1 MKAITTSLY
10 VCGGLMVA
18 AAVMGAVDYSSASRK
33 GTLNKL
39 YKEEKAPSVPLID
52 KAIDA
57 GDYSRG
63 AIDYPVE
70 KAEVKMPEKKSI
82 KTQVTKASKKSA
94 KNKRKVSLKEF
105 SRAPI
110 VDEIVMVDSVVT
122 KK

>member
-1 MKAITTSLY
+1 MKAITTTLY

-39 YKEEKAPSVPLID
+39 YKEEKTPSIPLID

-70 KAEVKMPEKKSI
+70 KTEVKMPEKKSI
-82 KTQVTKASKKSA
+82 KPQVAKASKKSA
-94 KNKRKVSLKEF
+94 KKKRKVSLKEF